1 MKTYKNLYSRL
12 CSFENLCLA
21 FEKCRR
27 RKRYKEGVPEFEYN
41 LEKEIFEIK
50 EELESFS
57 FKPQPP
63 KVFLVR
69 DPKRRVIHATSF
81 KERVIH
87 HALCNIIEP
96 IFDKTFIFDSYAC
109 RKEKGTHAA
118 IERFD
123 IFKRKT
129 NKNNTKKCYI
139 LKADIKKYFDSI
151 DHEILLSL
159 IGRKIKDE
167 KVMWLITQIVR
178 QGNGNTEGRGMPIGN
193 LTSQL
198 FANIYLNELDHFVK
212 QQLKIKHYVRYVDDV
227 VVLNSSI
234 DYLFWARNQM
244 QNFLEERLNL
254 NFHPKKT
261 FVMPLDKGLDL
272 LGYRIFYFY
281 KLLRENNLQRF
292 KKRLRRLKYQYEMGS
307 LPLEK
312 LSQSIV
318 SWTAH
323 AKHANSYKL
332 RRRVLGEVRFVTPKE
347 DLLEF
352 FFANS

>member
-139 LKADIKKYFDSI
+139 LKADIKSI
-151 DHEILLSL
+151 LILLTM
-159 IGRKIKDE
+159 K
-167 KVMWLITQIVR
+167 
-178 QGNGNTEGRGMPIGN
+178 
-193 LTSQL
+193 
-198 FANIYLNELDHFVK
+198 FFYLL
-212 QQLKIKHYVRYVDDV
+212 
-227 VVLNSSI
+227 
-234 DYLFWARNQM
+234 
-244 QNFLEERLNL
+244 LEE
-254 NFHPKKT
+254 
-261 FVMPLDKGLDL
+261 
-272 LGYRIFYFY
+272 
-281 KLLRENNLQRF
+281 
-292 KKRLRRLKYQYEMGS
+292 
-307 LPLEK
+307 
-312 LSQSIV
+312 
-318 SWTAH
+318 
-323 AKHANSYKL
+323 KL
-332 RRRVLGEVRFVTPKE
+332 RTKK
-347 DLLEF
+347 
-352 FFANS
+352 